1 MYKYDEYDQRIV
13 DERVAQF
20 ADQTGRYLA
29 GELSEDEYR
38 PLRLQ
43 NGVYI
48 QRHAPMLRIAVPY
61 RPRFYAYLI
70 LLHGSLLLRVV
81 GDLTLQPD
89 LRRWG
94 GLFNVVAVLLF
105 LALALAPWPRLT
117 SAPERPVLSPAEAEN
132 G

>member
-1 MYKYDEYDQRIV
+1 MLHSIFLGFV
-13 DERVAQF
+13 F
-20 ADQTGRYLA
+20 SMIFG
-29 GELSEDEYR
+29 
-38 PLRLQ
+38 
-43 NGVYI
+43 
-48 QRHAPMLRIAVPY
+48 HAPVIIPAVLRIAVPY

-105 LALALAPWPRLT
+105 LALTLAPWPRLT